1 MYKIYIKETL
11 LILTSDSEV
20 QKAKKR
26 YPKADHYPYHSKVKK
41 LLNIIDKCEKSKKPN
56 VIIVSSDKFKSL
68 KEDFKSLY
76 IEVPAAGGIVINEL
90 GEALFI
96 YKRGKWDLPKGKI
109 EEGESL
115 EEAAVREVM
124 EETGL
129 KQVSIKSKL
138 CKTKHTFKT
147 KKNKRAIKKSYWY
160 VMESEKQKVHPQ
172 LEEDIEKVEWLSP
185 DQVIQ
190 SKGIYANLMK
200 VITQYKLSIK

>member
-26 YPKADHYPYHSKVKK
+26 YPKADHYP
-41 LLNIIDKCEKSKKPN
+41 
-56 VIIVSSDKFKSL
+56 FKSL